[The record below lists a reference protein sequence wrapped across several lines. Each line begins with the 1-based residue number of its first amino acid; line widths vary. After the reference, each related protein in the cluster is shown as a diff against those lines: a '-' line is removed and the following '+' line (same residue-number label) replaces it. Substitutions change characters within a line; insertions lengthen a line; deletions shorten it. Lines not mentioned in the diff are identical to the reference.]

1 MKHHIKIQL
10 LMCSLFI
17 ALLSAV
23 PFSSYAESSGLNE
36 QEFARVCE
44 DNHAVQTRS
53 LHPPLKNP
61 AADTFNYEFHYR
73 EILLSPDG
81 KGFIDNTHDMSR
93 YRNLA
98 GGQILMDMAD
108 GYEISYEY
116 HIKDFTSDDADVT
129 VIEGGKITPY
139 YRAVPLSTASGS
151 GKQCTYISNEPEEPP
166 IIPDFPK
173 DYDWK
178 SHGGT
183 TLEVYPLVTVRSLMD
198 GSTYTY
204 TSRVSYVTNLYKS
217 KPDCYFLTPT
227 DLEAYTIRK
236 GDSLQKIAGHYYAD
250 SDDWIYILERNQ
262 DRIKNADM
270 ICPGT
275 LIVIPNA
282 EAKK

>member
-1 MKHHIKIQL
+1 M
-10 LMCSLFI
+10 
-17 ALLSAV
+17 
-23 PFSSYAESSGLNE
+23 
-36 QEFARVCE
+36 
-44 DNHAVQTRS
+44 QTRS

-183 TLEVYPLVTVRSLMD
+183 TLEVYPLVTVRSLKD

>member
-151 GKQCTYISNEPEEPP
+151 GKQCTYISNEPEA
-166 IIPDFPK
+166 
-173 DYDWK
+173 
-178 SHGGT
+178 
-183 TLEVYPLVTVRSLMD
+183 
-198 GSTYTY
+198 
-204 TSRVSYVTNLYKS
+204 VSYTHL
-217 KPDCYFLTPT
+217 F
-227 DLEAYTIRK
+227 I
-236 GDSLQKIAGHYYAD
+236 
-250 SDDWIYILERNQ
+250 
-262 DRIKNADM
+262 
-270 ICPGT
+270 
-275 LIVIPNA
+275 
-282 EAKK
+282 

>member
-139 YRAVPLSTASGS
+139 YLSLIH
-151 GKQCTYISNEPEEPP
+151 ISEPTR
-166 IIPDFPK
+166 
-173 DYDWK
+173 
-178 SHGGT
+178 H
-183 TLEVYPLVTVRSLMD
+183 
-198 GSTYTY
+198 
-204 TSRVSYVTNLYKS
+204 
-217 KPDCYFLTPT
+217 
-227 DLEAYTIRK
+227 
-236 GDSLQKIAGHYYAD
+236 
-250 SDDWIYILERNQ
+250 
-262 DRIKNADM
+262 
-270 ICPGT
+270 
-275 LIVIPNA
+275 
-282 EAKK
+282 